1 MIGIFCIIITG
12 ECLYIYIQTD
22 IRKGLQQ
29 SSDIE
34 FRTSKWL
41 GSEGGGGTNYSD
53 CSISCSIN
61 ASRYQTQC
69 MLMDDNMDVFGLEY
83 RRGERLSKNDLCH
96 PGSSPLLLVLLL
108 SFHSLHFFLNN
119 EICSLQMTGFAYRI
133 HFNSSVQHFHNS
145 LFFDSLLLL

>member
-1 MIGIFCIIITG
+1 MW
-12 ECLYIYIQTD
+12 
-22 IRKGLQQ
+22 Q

-41 GSEGGGGTNYSD
+41 GREKGGSNYSD
-53 CSISCSIN
+53 CCISCSIS
-61 ASRYQTQC
+61 ASRCQTQC

-108 SFHSLHFFLNN
+108 SFHSLHFFSNN

-133 HFNSSVQHFHNS
+133 HFNSSVQYSHNS
-145 LFFDSLLLL
+145 FFFQVIASLVSRANLSRGF